1 MKDRIE
7 KLREQRHDEWHE
19 EIKLSEII
27 VTHLK
32 TRQTSAYYLKKFLRT
47 LK

>member
-7 KLREQRHDEWHE
+7 KLREQRHDDWHE

-27 VTHLK
+27 VIH
-32 TRQTSAYYLKKFLRT
+32 
-47 LK
+47 